1 MANVP
6 LRAYIREIEMF
17 IDRGNTDE
25 AIAHCRH
32 ILSTYPKHLD
42 AYRMLGKASLES
54 KRYNE
59 AADVFKRVL
68 LVAPDDFVSH
78 VGMSII
84 YDDQKRLED
93 TIWHME
99 RAFEVQ
105 PSNSAVQAEL
115 QRLYGQRD
123 GREPHK
129 IRLTRGAL
137 AHMYVQGELYSQAI
151 GEIRSVL
158 AEDPGRFD
166 MLALLAFSQYRSGQ
180 KADASESCSQLLNKS
195 AYCLVANQILVEIL
209 PGTGMAETIPT
220 YRNRVIELDPYAAHA
235 PGHIFQ
241 AADAPDNAVMIQRL
255 EYSGQPASPQVDW
268 RDSLANEPAAPPS
281 APEAASSDAIP
292 DWMRQHGWG
301 DSSGTF
307 NESASSASSDSA
319 SEEIERAELPD
330 WIRSMAPAAQEPPA
344 PAPAQSEQE
353 TREFLDSLGVSSA
366 MQATP
371 AADDWLSNTGEFAA
385 QQAAPSS
392 DPPDWLA
399 SLSGEPAP
407 EQAAPPTPT
416 SGLGDLGASAAE
428 QDAAMLWLEGLAAKQ
443 GANTE
448 ELITDPNARTEQA
461 PEWVEQARSIGETPA
476 TSTPAPAS
484 GLGDLGTSAAEQDAA
499 MLWLEGLAA
508 KQGANTEELI
518 TDPNARTEQAPEWVE
533 QARAIGETQ
542 ETAAP
547 LPSAREPGWP
557 PVDDTGDFTRPNA
570 PAMDETSVWLR
581 KLDEADTPSTAAPAS
596 GALPESWLSEAE
608 AAHARPVAEPAS
620 DADGSLESWF
630 DKKDTEQPTAPI
642 ADLSAGWGVEKTAPA
657 SPSRAAEGEAEIPS
671 WLHDLEKERES
682 PPPLSTPVAKSAS
695 DLPAWL
701 VEQPSAEPLP
711 PAPTRST
718 EWVPASRPAQKLPE
732 TEPAAAAPQPVG
744 PKPAAK
750 PKAPRKKESPDER
763 AKSRRG
769 GILPPMTDT
778 GLEQAREILGHG
790 KIPDAL
796 QAYASLIRKGKL
808 LDEITFDLKEA
819 LYRFP
824 VEVSI
829 WQTLGD
835 AYMRSNRLQD
845 ALDAYTKAEELLR

>member
-59 AADVFKRVL
+59 AADIFKRVL
-68 LVAPDDFVSH
+68 LAAPDDFVSH

-99 RAFEVQ
+99 RAFEIQ

-151 GEIRSVL
+151 SEIRSVL
-158 AEDPGRFD
+158 AEDSSRLD
-166 MLALLAFSQYRSGQ
+166 MLALLAFAQYRSGQ
-180 KADASESCSQLLNKS
+180 KADASEACSQLLNKS

-209 PGTGMAETIPT
+209 PGTGLAETIPT
-220 YRNRVIELDPYAAHA
+220 YRNRVMELDPYAAHA
-235 PGHIFQ
+235 PGSIFQ
-241 AADAPDNAVMIQRL
+241 AADAPDNAVTIRRL
-255 EYSGQPASPQVDW
+255 EYSGQPASAQVDW
-268 RDSLANEPAAPPS
+268 RDSLASEPASPPS
-281 APEAASSDAIP
+281 APEAAAPASADAIP
-292 DWMRQHGWG
+292 GWMREHGWG
-301 DSSGTF
+301 DSSGAF
-307 NESASSASSDSA
+307 DEAASSISDSA
-319 SEEIERAELPD
+319 PGEIERADLPD
-330 WIRSMAPAAQEPPA
+330 WIRSMAPAAQEA
-344 PAPAQSEQE
+344 PAPIPPQSEQE
-353 TREFLDSLGVSSA
+353 TKEFLDSLGVSSA
-366 MQATP
+366 AP
-371 AADDWLSNTGEFAA
+371 AADDWLSNAGESPA
-385 QQAAPSS
+385 QQTALS
-392 DPPDWLA
+392 DDIPDWLA
-399 SLSGEPAP
+399 SLSGEPAL
-407 EQAAPPTPT
+407 EQATPSAPVAAY
-416 SGLGDLGASAAE
+416 GLGDLGASAAE

-443 GANTE
+443 GAN
-448 ELITDPNARTEQA
+448 A
-461 PEWVEQARSIGETPA
+461 
-476 TSTPAPAS
+476 
-484 GLGDLGTSAAEQDAA
+484 
-499 MLWLEGLAA
+499 
-508 KQGANTEELI
+508 EELI

-533 QARAIGETQ
+533 QARAIGEMQ
-542 ETAAP
+542 EAAP
-547 LPSAREPGWP
+547 TPPPAQEPVWP
-557 PVDDTGDFTRPNA
+557 PMEDTGSIERSHA
-570 PAMDETSVWLR
+570 PTVDETSVWLK
-581 KLDEADTPSTAAPAS
+581 KLDETDAPYAAAPAS
-596 GALPESWLSEAE
+596 DALPESWLSEVD
-608 AAHARPVAEPAS
+608 AARTLSAAEPVS
-620 DADGSLESWF
+620 TADVSPESWL
-630 DKKDTEQPTAPI
+630 DKKDMEQPAASVT
-642 ADLSAGWGVEKTAPA
+642 DLSAGWGVEAAAPDSPA
-657 SPSRAAEGEAEIPS
+657 REAETPSWLRELEKESESQPSRA
-671 WLHDLEKERES
+671 
-682 PPPLSTPVAKSAS
+682 TPAADGAS

-701 VEQPSAEPLP
+701 VEQPSTEPLP
-711 PAPTRST
+711 PAPTRPT
-718 EWVPASRPAQKLPE
+718 EWVPASRPAQKPLSA
-732 TEPAAAAPQPVG
+732 EPVAAPAPQIVA
-744 PKPAAK
+744 PKPTAK
-750 PKAPRKKESPDER
+750 PKASRKKETPDER

-769 GILPPMTDT
+769 GILPPMTDV
-778 GLEQAREILGHG
+778 GLEQARDLLAHG

-835 AYMRSNRLQD
+835 AYMRANRLQD